1 MTGTSSPFIKPN
13 QALII
18 FLLICLA
25 AVLFQ
30 VMIGGIT
37 RLTGSGLS
45 MTEWKLILG
54 TIPPMNEADWLVAFT
69 KYKAI
74 PQYQNVNPLMT
85 LGEFKWIYFWEYL
98 HRMWGR
104 VGFMIIFLGFL
115 WFLIKGQLNKKWIL
129 AFGGL
134 LLLYAAQGLLGWF
147 MVKSGL
153 SELSYVSHYRLT
165 AHLLAAITIFIYI
178 AWMIGVELQKSY
190 PKVQAAGLKGLAL
203 LLNIGLIFQLML
215 GGFMS
220 GKRAAVNYPS
230 WPKMADSWVPDTL
243 FYMSPWWKNFG
254 ENLATIQFSHRM
266 LGYILFFL
274 ILWFWW
280 KMRSFLKV
288 KGGYKTLSI
297 SHTLPLLAITQVLL
311 GIITLLSSSGG
322 EIPVGLASAHQMV
335 ALLLVTVLWFVYFQ
349 IRRV

>member
-1 MTGTSSPFIKPN
+1 MTINYNRP
-13 QALII
+13 LII
-18 FLLICLA
+18 LLLIILA

-54 TIPPMNEADWLVAFT
+54 TIPPMNQADWMTAFD
-69 KYKAI
+69 KYKSI
-74 PQYQNVNPLMT
+74 PQYENVNPFMT
-85 LGEFKWIYFWEYL
+85 LSEFKWIYFWEYL

-104 VGFMIIFLGFL
+104 IGFMIILLGFL
-115 WFLIKGQLNKKWIL
+115 WFLIRRELSHWWIL

-165 AHLLAAITIFIYI
+165 AHLLAAITIFIYV
-178 AWMIGVELQKSY
+178 AWMIGKELQKKY
-190 PKVQAAGLKGLAL
+190 PKVSAPGLKSMALA
-203 LLNIGLIFQLML
+203 LNIGLVLQLAL

-220 GKRAAVNYPS
+220 GKRAAINYPT
-230 WPKMADSWVPDTL
+230 WPKMADSWIPENL
-243 FYMSPWWKNFG
+243 FLMTPWIKNFG
-254 ENLATIQFSHRM
+254 ENLATIQFSHRL
-266 LGYILFFL
+266 LGYVLFFL

-280 KMRSFLKV
+280 RMRSYLKSNTEAR
-288 KGGYKTLSI
+288 TLSI
-297 SHTLPLLAITQVLL
+297 SHSLPVLAIVQVLL
-311 GIITLLSSSGG
+311 GIFTLLASSSG
-322 EIPVGLASAHQMV
+322 EIPVALGSAHQMV

-349 IRRV
+349 MKKV

>member
-1 MTGTSSPFIKPN
+1 MEGKPN
-13 QALII
+13 KALII

-54 TIPPMNEADWLVAFT
+54 TIPPMNSADWMVAFE
-69 KYKAI
+69 KYQAI
-74 PQYQNVNPLMT
+74 PQFERINPNMT
-85 LGEFKWIYFWEYL
+85 LTEFKWIYFWEYL

-104 VGFMIIFLGFL
+104 VGFIIIFLGFL
-115 WFLIKGQLNKKWIL
+115 WFLVRRELSRWWIL

-165 AHLLAAITIFIYI
+165 AHLLAAISIFIYI
-178 AWMIGVELQKSY
+178 AWMIGIELQKLY
-190 PKVQAAGLKGLAL
+190 PKVGSMRLKKAALII
-203 LLNIGLIFQLML
+203 NIGLILQLAL

-220 GKRAAVNYPS
+220 GKRAAINYAT
-230 WPKMADSWVPDTL
+230 WPKMADSWIPDTL
-243 FYMSPWWKNFG
+243 FFMSPWIKNFG
-254 ENLATIQFSHRM
+254 ENVATIQFFHRL

-280 KMRSFLKV
+280 SMRSLIRENSSSLTLKM
-288 KGGYKTLSI
+288 SN
-297 SHTLPLLAITQVLL
+297 SLPILAATQVLL
-311 GIITLLSSSGG
+311 GITTLLASSKGI
-322 EIPVGLASAHQMV
+322 IPVSLGSAHQMV
-335 ALLLVTVLWFVYFQ
+335 ALLLVTVLWFIYFQ
-349 IRRV
+349 LKGARS